1 MPERSRTAATPR
13 AAGAVAA
20 AKRAPLSKQAWKDVR
35 RALRTQPR
43 AEVHAVEV
51 HGVKII
57 FKHKFAGK
65 ADASSSAGGAKD
77 QPQQSKSSKPDSRK
91 DRAEPDAASGGNPSA
106 PRRNARQKRSWKRLQ
121 EFIAARAA
129 NAQDLAAHPATPMAL
144 GGALAI

>member
-20 AKRAPLSKQAWKDVR
+20 ANRAPLSKQAWKDVR
-35 RALRTQPR
+35 RALRTQPEPR

-77 QPQQSKSSKPDSRK
+77 HMMAKP
-91 DRAEPDAASGGNPSA
+91 
-106 PRRNARQKRSWKRLQ
+106 
-121 EFIAARAA
+121 
-129 NAQDLAAHPATPMAL
+129 
-144 GGALAI
+144 

>member
-20 AKRAPLSKQAWKDVR
+20 ANRAPLSKQAWRDVR

-43 AEVHAVEV
+43 ADVHAVEL

-57 FKHKFAGK
+57 FKHKISEK

-77 QPQQSKSSKPDSRK
+77 QPRPTKSSSQDPRK
-91 DRAEPDAASGGNPSA
+91 DREEPDAASGGNPPA
-106 PRRNARQKRSWKRLQ
+106 PRRNSRQERSWKRLQ
-121 EFIAARAA
+121 KYIADQRAA
-129 NAQDLAAHPATPMAL
+129 NAQDLAAPTATPMAQQ
-144 GGALAI
+144 